1 MTIRIPKTDTES
13 LATNYPEKKWSYW
26 ASFELKNG
34 MVGTWCDDADTTD
47 EFIELTIQREYN
59 RYGGHYIKKFTEIHE
74 HSNGEFGGVKKSIA
88 KYNKMLKE
96 LK

>member
-1 MTIRIPKTDTES
+1 MTIRKPITDTQL
-13 LATNYPEKKWSYW
+13 LAKQFPYKKWSYW

-34 MVGTWCDDADTTD
+34 MIGTWCDDADTTD
-47 EFIELTIQREYN
+47 EFIELTIQREYE
-59 RYGGHYIKKFTEIHE
+59 RYEGHFIKKFTEIHE

-88 KYNKMLKE
+88 KYNKMLKG